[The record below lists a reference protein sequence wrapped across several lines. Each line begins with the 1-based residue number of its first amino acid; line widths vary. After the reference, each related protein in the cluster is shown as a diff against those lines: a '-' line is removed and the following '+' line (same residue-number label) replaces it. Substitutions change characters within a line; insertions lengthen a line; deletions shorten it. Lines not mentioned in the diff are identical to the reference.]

1 MMQGVGYF
9 VDAINNIPPEI
20 QKQVNMS
27 MTISDK
33 IANALQKKNM
43 NQKDFARLMGKTETE
58 VSRWLAGRHNF
69 TISTLAKISVKL
81 KIDFF

>member
-1 MMQGVGYF
+1 MMQDVNCYL
-9 VDAINNIPPEI
+9 DAINNIPPKI

-33 IANALQKKNM
+33 IAHALQEKNM
-43 NQKDFARLMGKTETE
+43 TQKDFAKLMRKTETE
-58 VSRWLAGRHNF
+58 VSRWLSGGHNF

-81 KIDFF
+81 GIDFL

>member
-1 MMQGVGYF
+1 MMQGVSYF
-9 VDAINNIPPEI
+9 MDAINAIPPEI

-33 IANALQKKNM
+33 IAHALQEKNM
-43 NQKDFARLMGKTETE
+43 AQKDFAKLMGKTETE
-58 VSRWLAGRHNF
+58 VSRWLAGGHNF

-81 KIDFF
+81 GIDFL